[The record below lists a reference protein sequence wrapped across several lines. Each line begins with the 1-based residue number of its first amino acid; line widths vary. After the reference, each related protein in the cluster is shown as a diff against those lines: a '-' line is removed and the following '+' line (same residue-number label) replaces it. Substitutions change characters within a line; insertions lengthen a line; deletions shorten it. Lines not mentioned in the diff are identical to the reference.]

1 MGAGCAIIQHCVQFV
16 KYKLNKPYIQY
27 RRNIVNKFT
36 PMYWIAI
43 AIGIIF
49 VSWGAIF
56 PEHLLSTMMTI
67 RNGILD
73 QFGWF
78 YQLAVT
84 FMLIISFVL
93 AFSKYGKV
101 KLGKEGDE
109 PEYSTPTWFAML
121 FSAGMGITL
130 LFYGLSEPVTHY
142 ANPPVGD
149 AQTIASAKQG
159 LEISYLH
166 YGLHAWVIY
175 AIVALVLA
183 YFKFKQDQPG
193 LMSATL
199 IPLFGNRMKGVAG
212 YVVDIIAVFA
222 TIFGVA
228 ISLGVGAK
236 QINSGLNYLWNVPNN
251 FSVQLVIMLV
261 TAVLFIYSAATG
273 LSKGIKYLSNT
284 NLILTVILFITF
296 LFLGPTQFVLE
307 TFSTTLG
314 NYLTDFVRMGM
325 RFTPFQEESNQ
336 WVKDWTIFYWAW
348 WISWTPFVST
358 FIARVSKGR
367 TLREFIVAVVIAPA
381 LVCTLWFGVFGG
393 TGIYFDF
400 FQGLDV
406 AGQTLES
413 SLFFVFDQL
422 PFSGLLSFIAIIL
435 IMTFFITS
443 GDSATFVLAMQTS
456 RGSLNPPFFVKLSW
470 GVILTAIAIILMWA
484 GGLDGLQAAA
494 IISGFPLTIILLLM
508 IVSLLK
514 SLRKDVT

>member
-1 MGAGCAIIQHCVQFV
+1 M
-16 KYKLNKPYIQY
+16 KN
-27 RRNIVNKFT
+27 FT
-36 PMYWIAI
+36 PMYWIALT
-43 AIGIIF
+43 IGVAF

-56 PEHLLSTMMTI
+56 PDHLLNTMMTV

-78 YQLAVT
+78 YQIAVT
-84 FMLIISFVL
+84 FMLIISFII
-93 AFSKYGKV
+93 AFSKFGKI
-101 KLGKEGDE
+101 KLGKDNEQ
-109 PEYSTPTWFAML
+109 PEYGTLTWFAML

-142 ANPPVGD
+142 ANPPVG
-149 AQTIASAKQG
+149 QGETIESAKQG
-159 LEISYLH
+159 LKISYLH

-183 YFKFKQDQPG
+183 YFNFRKGLPG

-199 IPLFGNRMKGVAG
+199 IPLFGNRMKGKWG

-236 QINSGLNYLWNVPNN
+236 QINSGLNYLWGVPTN
-251 FSVQLVIMLV
+251 FSVQLIIMGV

-284 NLILTVILFITF
+284 NLILTVVLFVTF
-296 LFLGPTQFVLE
+296 LFLGPTKFVLE
-307 TFSTTLG
+307 TFTTTLG
-314 NYLTDFVRMGM
+314 SYMQDFTRMGM
-325 RFTPFQEESNQ
+325 RFAPFNAEDNQ

-367 TLREFIVAVVIAPA
+367 SIREFLVAVVIAPA

-393 TGIYFDF
+393 AGIYFDF
-400 FQGLDV
+400 VQGLDV
-406 AGQTLES
+406 AGQSLES
-413 SLFFVFDQL
+413 SLFYVFDQL
-422 PFSGLLSFIAIIL
+422 PLSGLLSFIAIIL
-435 IMTFFITS
+435 VMTFFITS

-456 RGSLNPPFFVKLSW
+456 NGSLNPPFFVKFSW
-470 GVILTAIAIILMWA
+470 GVILTAIAVILMGA

-508 IVSLLK
+508 IFSLLK
-514 SLRKDVT
+514 SLRTEFSPSTSENTAKQDNKSQDETYQTTYSTES